1 MVAAG
6 PAAASDFSRP
16 WLRRDRA
23 LVLDAYEY
31 NPIQWEKLATDKRVA
46 GFINKASDGF
56 APPYACS
63 GDETEVKL
71 CKALFK
77 RHAVAREL
85 FQTRRAMAK
94 SLGLKWGAYHL
105 GRPGNPIDQANN
117 FIDFAEPQPD
127 ELVAIDIEEND
138 PSQWM
143 SLTDAE
149 EFARH
154 IQRRL
159 GRFPVL
165 YTNGTTAEFIAA
177 NRDKYPL
184 LSRLPLWYARY
195 KPEIGMHFPKGNWE
209 SFALWQFS
217 SQANCNDRRCP
228 IRIAGTPTDIDV
240 NVAALTPAELA
251 QAWPFGGLI
260 DVPLETIGKVPVPI
274 ARADG
279 LAGPVALAYA
289 PVARAPAVLAL
300 AAAFYAGGERYPGRG
315 AAERAG
321 EAFETGRE
329 ATVLE
334 RVSAYVAA
342 LPARFAGLASL
353 AGDAPGLDQ
362 TVTSTVPTTKSA
374 E

>member
-1 MVAAG
+1 MH
-6 PAAASDFSRP
+6 
-16 WLRRDRA
+16 
-23 LVLDAYEY
+23 
-31 NPIQWEKLATDKRVA
+31 
-46 GFINKASDGF
+46 
-56 APPYACS
+56 CS

-117 FIDFAEPQPD
+117 FIDFAEPAARRAGGDRHRGERP
-127 ELVAIDIEEND
+127 NK
-138 PSQWM
+138 WM

-165 YTNGTTAEFIAA
+165 YTNGATARYIAA

-260 DVPLETIGKVPVPI
+260 DVPLESIATVPVPI

-289 PVARAPAVLAL
+289 PVAEAPAVLAL
-300 AAAFYAGGERYPGRG
+300 AAAFYAGGERYPGR
-315 AAERAG
+315 AAAARAG
-321 EAFETGRE
+321 EALETGRD
-329 ATVLE
+329 ATLLE

-342 LPARFAGLASL
+342 LPARFATLASL

-362 TVTSTVPTTKSA
+362 TVTSTVTTTKSA
-374 E
+374 D

>member
-1 MVAAG
+1 
-6 PAAASDFSRP
+6 
-16 WLRRDRA
+16 
-23 LVLDAYEY
+23 
-31 NPIQWEKLATDKRVA
+31 
-46 GFINKASDGF
+46 
-56 APPYACS
+56 
-63 GDETEVKL
+63 
-71 CKALFK
+71 
-77 RHAVAREL
+77 
-85 FQTRRAMAK
+85 
-94 SLGLKWGAYHL
+94 
-105 GRPGNPIDQANN
+105 
-117 FIDFAEPQPD
+117 
-127 ELVAIDIEEND
+127 
-138 PSQWM
+138 
-143 SLTDAE
+143 
-149 EFARH
+149 
-154 IQRRL
+154 
-159 GRFPVL
+159 
-165 YTNGTTAEFIAA
+165 
-177 NRDKYPL
+177 
-184 LSRLPLWYARY
+184 
-195 KPEIGMHFPKGNWE
+195 MHFPKGNWE
-209 SFALWQFS
+209 SYRALAVLLAGQLQR
-217 SQANCNDRRCP
+217 QALPVSASPARR
-228 IRIAGTPTDIDV
+228 TDIDV

-289 PVARAPAVLAL
+289 PVAQAPAVLAL